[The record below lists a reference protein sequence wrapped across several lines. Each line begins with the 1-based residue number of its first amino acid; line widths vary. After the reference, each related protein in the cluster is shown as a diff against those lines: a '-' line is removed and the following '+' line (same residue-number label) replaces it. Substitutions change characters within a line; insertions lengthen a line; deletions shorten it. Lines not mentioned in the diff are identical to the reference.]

1 MLKAEIKRG
10 TQAGNGVVRITAEG
24 GVPELLNDVALLIG
38 GIYTQFKAADPVTAE
53 MFRIG
58 VTNMVIDGRGAL
70 WNAVGN
76 QTGIIIR
83 KPEKGEDA

>member
-1 MLKAEIKRG
+1 MLKAEIKKG
-10 TQAGNGVVRITAEG
+10 TPTEQGLVTITAEG

-38 GIYTQFKAADPVTAE
+38 GIYTQFKVADPVTAE

-58 VTNMVIDGRGAL
+58 VTNMAMDGQGPL
-70 WNAVGN
+70 WNAVGS

-83 KPEKGEDA
+83 KPEKED